1 MIFRTRPSALVGLFD
16 DPYAAFCLDE
26 ACAVVIN
33 RLRAGD
39 QLKGQSKSDDHT
51 AKTDEQGRQNL
62 LDYLREFEQ
71 KQDAG
76 E

>member
-1 MIFRTRPSALVGLFD
+1 MTFRTRPSALVGLYD

-39 QLKGQSKSDDHT
+39 ELKSQSVSNDHK
-51 AKTDEQGRQNL
+51 AKTDELGRQNL

-76 E
+76 K